1 MVNLITELTNKSNY
15 YNTVLQFYLR
25 KALTVVDKAD
35 MDNVG
40 ELPVTEC
47 FDESVVVGDFG
58 TDTRETDPGEVEGIA
73 LDDGLKTY

>member
-1 MVNLITELTNKSNY
+1 M
-15 YNTVLQFYLR
+15 
-25 KALTVVDKAD
+25 TVVDKAD